1 MVKMQHVRNTGI
13 LIPTMVSL
21 QTRIAVFAV
30 VVQLEFLPPQLAQ
43 LRLPSVRIQS
53 QTGLMMME
61 IHAKNIKHM
70 TTASSLLIAAELM
83 DKLQDQYVVPVVVG

>member
-1 MVKMQHVRNTGI
+1 MDKRQHVKNMGI

-21 QTRIAVFAV
+21 QTRIAVSAV
-30 VVQLEFLPPQLAQ
+30 VVQLGNLPPQLAQ
-43 LRLPSVRIQS
+43 LRLLSVRIQS

-70 TTASSLLIAAELM
+70 TTANSLLIAAELM
-83 DKLQDQYVVPVVVG
+83 DKLQDRYVVHVVVG